1 MPVVGDITRKI
12 GPLYYN
18 SVCYLELEKDNIFFG
33 QNLGFP
39 TTVERFS
46 VRNSFFF
53 RSLFLLSTCA
63 DTAAA
68 VVVWL

>member
-1 MPVVGDITRKI
+1 MYGLAVMLSITRLVTMSLINKI
-12 GPLYYN
+12 
-18 SVCYLELEKDNIFFG
+18 IFG
-33 QNLGFP
+33 QNSANP
-39 TTVERFS
+39 ATVERFS

>member
-1 MPVVGDITRKI
+1 MLK
-12 GPLYYN
+12 
-18 SVCYLELEKDNIFFG
+18 KDNILFG

>member
-1 MPVVGDITRKI
+1 MSPINKI
-12 GPLYYN
+12 KGG
-18 SVCYLELEKDNIFFG
+18 SIIFG
-33 QNLGFP
+33 QNLANLA
-39 TTVERFS
+39 TVERFS